1 MKRLLITL
9 LSILIV
15 LVTPLAL
22 SALSLRLT
30 TNHWL
35 IRWEYSRPD
44 LPPDPYGLST
54 GQRLDMA
61 GVCVDYLGTGAGIRT
76 LADLQVDGR
85 PAFNPR
91 ELQHMWDVKRVFWW
105 LLRGGLVAGLIM
117 VVGTIILALR
127 PATRRR
133 APVALLGG
141 SALTIGLLV
150 AVGVFMVSQWDSFFV
165 SFHELFFPPGTWTF
179 SYADTLIRLFPVRF
193 WMGVGAVIVGL
204 LTLEALLLGLGAL
217 LWLRLEKRGSV
228 GEPS

>member
-1 MKRLLITL
+1 MKHLWITL

-15 LVTPLAL
+15 LATPLAL

-30 TNHWL
+30 TSHWL

-54 GQRLDMA
+54 GQRLA
-61 GVCVDYLGTGAGIRT
+61 LARVCVDYLATGAGIRT

-85 PAFNPR
+85 PAFHPR

-105 LLRGGLVAGLIM
+105 LLRGGMVAGLAM
-117 VVGTIILALR
+117 AVGTIILALR
-127 PATRRR
+127 PATRKR
-133 APVALLGG
+133 APAALLGG
-141 SALTIGLLV
+141 SALTIGLIV

-179 SYADTLIRLFPVRF
+179 SYSDTLIRLFPVRF
-193 WMGVGAVIVGL
+193 WMDVGTVIVGL
-204 LTLEALLLGLGAL
+204 LAFEAALLGLVAV
-217 LWLRLEKRGSV
+217 LWLRLQKRGAV
-228 GEPS
+228 GETV